1 MSKIYIDPLNL
12 GPTLIDT
19 DDIMSQ
25 CEPYKLG
32 SNWGGWKPYHNKIDW
47 KKVHQSKDWDS
58 ICKKIK
64 ATTKGMPKTKK
75 HNQNVSA
82 AKKIRTHC
90 CIICKYSFNPGNYTK
105 HIKRACSNTT
115 PKEIAPRYLLNP

>member
-12 GPTLIDT
+12 GPILIDT
-19 DDIMSQ
+19 DDMSQ

-32 SNWGGWKPYHNKIDW
+32 SNWGGWQPYHNKIDW
-47 KKVHQSKDWDS
+47 KEVQRTRNMDWLNEKWYQKMKDIPHTAEWNA
-58 ICKKIK
+58 K
-64 ATTKGMPKTKK
+64 
-75 HNQNVSA
+75 VSA